1 MPNLVGIGNSQVP
14 TNAMLGGL
22 AYQDPDNTSLT
33 KFEPGYISEI
43 KSRSEDSAVAV
54 FIYNTANDSD
64 GGAWR
69 KRTQDTSW
77 YNEGPS
83 MDRGARKEF
92 PAIAIIVATTELVTI
107 YDGDDPDCPMWM
119 IFRRGYEGGDYGQG
133 AGNIIENQNI
143 TDIHMLNAQLVITQD
158 RGTDSYGS
166 PFVNFISERITYMDP
181 NSGTEGGI
189 RHGNIAGRNKNQ
201 EKDARHGTGEDGVVI
216 ANSRMN
222 CVTQHVFPDSRV
234 DTLSGLPRPTIIIG
248 THSGISVV
256 HSDFSVS
263 NDSLGGSEGVIAM
276 TDVNEKGHL
285 VVVHKNGNPI
295 YTYLYELY
303 GPSGPTVLGAVDT
316 ASSSHKR
323 NYYHYNL
330 AVARFPSIPW
340 SPGTEK
346 VCWVNDKQ
354 LALANGAAC
363 NLYLDGGKD
372 DSNADNLSRI
382 YARLQSEYPPAYLPN
397 NNVCCFF
404 DVADKTSADD
414 GHLTNLGNLISNGN
428 FASNINGWND
438 RSGSGSNIAH
448 DSGNQRMTM
457 NGAVAWARATTSF
470 TTIVGEYYH
479 VEVRGA
485 FNAFGSGQFMT
496 LQAGNVEYPN
506 SGFSGLASA
515 NFKKGTWDDN
525 EPLNITFRA
534 TATTTWIFI
543 ESGWNVAV
551 DDVYAY
557 RCDGDKGGGFGFTD
571 NFGTSNVSRQLNKGI
586 IPMGTILRKKFSANS
601 DIVVYNLGSTTRH
614 LEQSYNQRLDFLQNS
629 NMPYTV
635 MCWAQPTSA
644 GASGWSPLI
653 SLDHWN
659 GSKYLYWGTH
669 NGVMSVGDTACGNTQ
684 IEQNG
689 FYHLCWVKGQ
699 HGASTNQ
706 VNVYVNGVYD
716 GNGSPGGNYVAADHQ
731 TLLIGA
737 RHANA
742 QISPYI
748 GGTVGDANNWGDVAL
763 VRISQGAI
771 SADDVK
777 EIFMHEQQL
786 FRPNCRSLTQSST
799 IRDVDYDKSTGTLHL
814 LTSSGRDEF
823 RGLQRINST
832 SESAANFARISANGG
847 MVVEGEP

>member
-22 AYQDPDNTSLT
+22 AYQDPNHAILRN
-33 KFEPGYISEI
+33 FEPGDITAI
-43 KSRSEDSAVAV
+43 NQKKDDSINAV
-54 FIYNTANDSD
+54 FVYNTANDSD

-77 YNEGPS
+77 YNEPPS
-83 MDRGARKEF
+83 WQRGSRKEF
-92 PAIAIIVATTELVTI
+92 PAIAIIVATDSEVKI
-107 YDGDDPDCPMWM
+107 YDGDSPDCPMWM
-119 IFRRGYEGGDYGQG
+119 LFQRGEYGQA
-133 AGNIIENQNI
+133 AGNIIEDQRI
-143 TDIHMLNAQLVITQD
+143 TDIHMLNAQLVVAQD

-166 PFVNFISERITYMDP
+166 PVINFISETILYMDP
-181 NSGTEGGI
+181 QSGEGGK
-189 RHGNIAGRNKNQ
+189 RFGNIAGRNLDQ
-201 EKDARHGTGEDGVVI
+201 EKDHYVSTGERGILLGD
-216 ANSRMN
+216 SRMH
-222 CVTQHVFPDSRV
+222 CITQHVFPNSETDPM
-234 DTLSGLPRPTIIIG
+234 TGLPRPSIIVG
-248 THSGISVV
+248 TAAKLSVV
-256 HSDFSVS
+256 HSNLVVNSTS
-263 NDSLGGSEGVIAM
+263 SISGGEGVLAM
-276 TDVNEKGHL
+276 TDVNEQGQL
-285 VVVHKNGNPI
+285 AYIEKNGNPI
-295 YTYLYELY
+295 YVRLVELKDK
-303 GPSGPTVLGAVDT
+303 GGVANATHT
-316 ASSSHKR
+316 R
-323 NYYHYNL
+323 NYKYYNL
-330 AVARFPSIPW
+330 AVARFPSIMW
-340 SPGTEK
+340 SPGTERI
-346 VCWVNDKQ
+346 CWAGDRK
-354 LALANGAAC
+354 LALANAAGC
-363 NLYLDGGKD
+363 NLYLNGGQ
-372 DSNADNLSRI
+372 DSSTVGDNGKI
-382 YARLQSEYPPAYLPN
+382 YARLNPEYPPAFLAMQ
-397 NNVCCFF
+397 NVCCFI
-404 DVADKTSADD
+404 DVADKNSTDD

-428 FASNINGWND
+428 FASNISGWND
-438 RSGSGSNIAH
+438 RSGSGSSISH
-448 DSGNQRMTM
+448 DSGNQRMAM
-457 NGAVAWARATTSF
+457 NGAVGYARATTSF

-485 FNAFGSGQFMT
+485 FNAFSTNHHMGLF
-496 LQAGNVEYPN
+496 AGTVEYPT
-506 SGFSGLASA
+506 SGYNNLASA
-515 NFKKGTWDDN
+515 RFKKGTWDDN

-534 TATTTWIFI
+534 TATTTWIYLETGF
-543 ESGWNVAV
+543 NVAV

-557 RCDGDKGGGFGFTD
+557 RCDGDKGGGLGFTD
-571 NFGTSNVSRQLNKGI
+571 NFGTSNVSRQLSKGI
-586 IPMGTILRKKFSANS
+586 IPYGNIKRRKYSSNS
-601 DIVVYNLGSTTRH
+601 DIVVYQLGNGQH

-635 MCWAQPTSA
+635 MCWASPNSG

-653 SLDHWN
+653 SMDHWN
-659 GSKYLYWGTH
+659 GAKYLYWGTH
-669 NGVMSVGDTACGNTQ
+669 NGVMSVGDTAIGNTQ
-684 IEQNG
+684 IEPNG

-737 RHANA
+737 RHNNA
-742 QISPYI
+742 QISPYV
-748 GGTVGDANNWGDVAL
+748 GGTVGDGNNWEDVAL

-799 IRDVDYDKSTGTLHL
+799 IRDVDYDKSTGILHL

>member
-22 AYQDPDNTSLT
+22 AYQDPNHAILRN
-33 KFEPGYISEI
+33 FEPGDITAI
-43 KSRSEDSAVAV
+43 DQKKDDSINAV

-77 YNEGPS
+77 YNEPPS
-83 MDRGARKEF
+83 WQRGSRKEF
-92 PAIAIIVATTELVTI
+92 PAIAIIVATDSEVKI
-107 YDGDDPDCPMWM
+107 YDGDSPDCPMWM
-119 IFRRGYEGGDYGQG
+119 LFQRGEYGQG
-133 AGNIIENQNI
+133 AGNIIEDQRI
-143 TDIHMLNAQLVITQD
+143 TDIHMLNAQLVVAQD

-166 PFVNFISERITYMDP
+166 PVINFISETILYMDP
-181 NSGTEGGI
+181 NSGEGGK
-189 RHGNIAGRNKNQ
+189 RFGNIAGRNLDQ
-201 EKDARHGTGEDGVVI
+201 EKDHYVGTGERGILLGD
-216 ANSRMN
+216 SRMH
-222 CVTQHVFPDSRV
+222 CITQHVFPNSETDPM
-234 DTLSGLPRPTIIIG
+234 TGLPRPSIIVG
-248 THSGISVV
+248 TAGKLSVV
-256 HSDFSVS
+256 HSNLTVNSGNS
-263 NDSLGGSEGVIAM
+263 ISGGEGVLAM
-276 TDVNEKGHL
+276 TDVNEQGQL
-285 VVVHKNGNPI
+285 AYIEKNGNPI
-295 YTYLYELY
+295 YVRFVELKDK
-303 GPSGPTVLGAVDT
+303 GGVANATHT
-316 ASSSHKR
+316 R
-323 NYYHYNL
+323 NYRYYNL
-330 AVARFPSIPW
+330 AVARFPSIMW
-340 SPGTEK
+340 GPGTERI
-346 VCWVNDKQ
+346 CWAGDRK
-354 LALANGAAC
+354 LALANAAGC
-363 NLYLDGGKD
+363 NLYLNGGQ
-372 DSNADNLSRI
+372 DSSTVGDNGKI
-382 YARLQSEYPPAYLPN
+382 YARLQSEYPPAFLAMQ
-397 NNVCCFF
+397 NVCCFI
-404 DVADKTSADD
+404 DVADKNSNDD
-414 GHLTNLGNLISNGN
+414 GHLTSLGNLISNGN
-428 FASNINGWND
+428 FASNISGWND
-438 RSGSGSNIAH
+438 KSGSGSSISH
-448 DSGNQRMTM
+448 DSGNQRMAM
-457 NGAVAWARATTSF
+457 NGAVAYARATTSF

-485 FNAFGSGQFMT
+485 FNAFGSGQHMS
-496 LQAGNVEYPN
+496 LQAGTAEYPS
-506 SGFSGLASA
+506 SGYNALATA
-515 NFKKGTWDDN
+515 IFKKGTWDDN
-525 EPLNITFRA
+525 EPLNVTFRA
-534 TATTTWIFI
+534 TATTTWIYL
-543 ESGWNVAV
+543 ESGFNVAV

-557 RCDGDKGGGFGFTD
+557 RCDGDKGGGLGFTD
-571 NFGTSNVSRQLNKGI
+571 NFGTSNVSRQLHKGI
-586 IPMGTILRKKFSANS
+586 IPMGTVLRKKFSANS
-601 DIVVYNLGSTTRH
+601 DIVVYNLGATTRH

-635 MCWAQPTSA
+635 MCWAQPTST

-659 GSKYLYWGTH
+659 GAKYLFWGTM
-669 NGVMSVGDTACGNTQ
+669 NGIMSVGDMAIGNTQ

-689 FYHLCWVKGQ
+689 WYHLCWVKGQ

-742 QISPYI
+742 QISPYV

-777 EIFMHEQQL
+777 EIYMHEQQL
-786 FRPNCRSLTQSST
+786 FRPNCKSLTQSST

-832 SESAANFARISANGG
+832 SESAANGARISANGG